1 MARHRVSSH
10 HTWTSDRCTALGQL
24 AQPLQACYTEFL
36 HMNNEFYRFRR
47 ISSLIGEF
55 KELENQ
61 SIYFAEPYSLNDPME
76 GFRDMYW
83 SGDYI
88 VWKNLFRHYLLCL
101 ERLCS
106 LLLISGEDHPISK
119 DNMPVF
125 SGEDDFPTPIYKE
138 LFNDITVSFFGNKS
152 LSALIKCISE
162 RTTPVRRDE
171 LFFYLSNIHGF
182 ALETINNAYETK
194 GLMPTRESKNI
205 DADKPIADLIARDF
219 VGALEKYLC
228 ESESES
234 DGDEKVVSALFSAH
248 KRTHSQMDLIYRHN
262 GNIDKDKKNRNLIIV
277 EFSEEYISQLEKLVF
292 PEWYT
297 ACFMSEC
304 KSSSVWGHYGDNHS
318 GVCLIFNAELIDQK
332 PFLSLKGRNGYS
344 STSDPTYGFSNR
356 MFYPIDYIKG
366 YGKIDFFRMLGRLP
380 LPKLNSMW
388 YSLDGEMSK
397 CADDMISSE
406 DQWRENYWKNFY
418 RDITIKSKDWSYENE
433 HRLILSSSLDS
444 FSDPKDR
451 SLNYDFKSLK
461 GIIFGIKTKTEDKL
475 KVIELIEKKCSETG
489 RDDFIF
495 YQAHYSPDEKCIT
508 HSEMSLLIFTK

>member
-1 MARHRVSSH
+1 MS
-10 HTWTSDRCTALGQL
+10 
-24 AQPLQACYTEFL
+24 
-36 HMNNEFYRFRR
+36 NEFYRFRR

-61 SIYFAEPYSLNDPME
+61 SIYFAEPDSLNDPME
-76 GFRDMYW
+76 GFRDMFW

-106 LLLISGEDHPISK
+106 LLLISGEEHPISK
-119 DNMPVF
+119 DDMPVF
-125 SGEDDFPTPIYKE
+125 SGEDDFPTPIYRE
-138 LFNDITVSFFGNKS
+138 LFSNITDSFFDNEG
-152 LSALIKCISE
+152 LSALIKSISD

-171 LFFYLSNIHGF
+171 LFFYLSNVHGF
-182 ALETINNAYETK
+182 ALETIYKAYETK
-194 GLMPTRESKNI
+194 GLIPKRESKNI
-205 DADKPIADLIARDF
+205 DADKAITDLISKDF
-219 VGALEKYLC
+219 IGVLEKGLR
-228 ESESES
+228 ESY
-234 DGDEKVVSALFSAH
+234 GDENIVSVVFSAQ

-262 GNIDKDKKNRNLIIV
+262 GNIDNDRKHRNLVIV
-277 EFSEEYISQLEKLVF
+277 EFSEEYISQLERLVF

-297 ACFMSEC
+297 ACFMSQC

-318 GVCLIFNAELIDQK
+318 GACLIFSSEIIDGK

-344 STSDPTYGFSNR
+344 STSGPAYGFSNR
-356 MFYPIDYIKG
+356 MFYPVDYIKG
-366 YGKIDFFRMLGRLP
+366 YGEIDFFRMLGRLP
-380 LPKLNSMW
+380 IPKLNSMW
-388 YSLDGEMSK
+388 YSLDGEISE
-397 CADDMISSE
+397 CADDMVSSE
-406 DQWRENYWKNFY
+406 EQWRENYWKNFY

-475 KVIELIEKKCSETG
+475 KIIEIIEKKCSETG
-489 RDDFIF
+489 RDDFKF

-508 HSEMSLLIFTK
+508 HSEMSLLKFTKQM